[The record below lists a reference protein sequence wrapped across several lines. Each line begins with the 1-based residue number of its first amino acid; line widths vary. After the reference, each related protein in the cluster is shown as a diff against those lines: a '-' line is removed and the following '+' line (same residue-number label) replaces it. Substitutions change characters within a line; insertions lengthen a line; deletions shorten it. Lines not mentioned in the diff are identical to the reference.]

1 MRHPR
6 NLLAKYLGP
15 HAENYNVI
23 NPEPTTKP
31 VVTLIATRWSTL
43 CITILLAILSWS
55 SPTLAATSFPNA
67 KIAIV
72 DVQLVLDS
80 SLAVKHLRES
90 IDKIS
95 EQFSKELAAK
105 EIEFKQIES
114 ELVKKRETL
123 KPEHFDIEVEDFYK
137 KLSAFQHDTQKKKEK
152 LERAHSEAI
161 ESVHE
166 NVIKIVH
173 EISKENGVNIALPMS
188 QTLYSAEVLNITTE
202 VTKRLNQKITEVQLK
217 Y

>member
-1 MRHPR
+1 MFKRIVMM
-6 NLLAKYLGP
+6 LT
-15 HAENYNVI
+15 I
-23 NPEPTTKP
+23 
-31 VVTLIATRWSTL
+31 IAF
-43 CITILLAILSWS
+43 S
-55 SPTLAATSFPNA
+55 SPTFAAVSLPNA

-80 SLAVKHLRES
+80 SIAVKHLRES

-95 EQFSKELAAK
+95 EQFSKELSAK
-105 EIEFKQIES
+105 EIEFKQLEAA
-114 ELVKKRETL
+114 LVKKRETS
-123 KPEHFDIEVEDFYK
+123 KPEQFDTEVEDFYK

-166 NVIKIVH
+166 NTIKIVH
-173 EISKENGVNIALPMS
+173 EISKEKGFNLALPMS
-188 QTLYSAEVLNITTE
+188 QTLYSDEVLNITEE
-202 VTKRLNQKITEVQLK
+202 VTTRLNQKIKEVQLK